1 MKIAIVNTWSISPK
15 AIGGTER
22 FVMDLAEAFA
32 NNGNDVDVYMLSGNT
47 HQQGKVNYIN
57 INLFNMQGE
66 ADEYIV
72 QKYFGNF
79 ETRESYL
86 NLAKSLEAKINM
98 DKYDIIQLNSLLFL
112 DAWKDKK
119 RIFTIH
125 TNPFEYVLAW
135 GEKSFEEAIR
145 IMKEYK
151 DSEDIKFVTP
161 SKYYADEYSKLSKC
175 NINFIP
181 HAINTTRLNIDESK
195 DYIYKYYNID
205 QNKVKIIVPQR
216 LEPIQKQPQLV
227 IEACSLL
234 PDEII
239 SKIEIVYSGLDKQY
253 NKFVNALKQQAE
265 NSKLDIKILRFK
277 YISELYKIADLCV
290 LPSQSES
297 FGYSA
302 LESLS
307 LGIYTIL
314 NDIPTFNEIAH
325 GNKYNCI
332 FEKNSKIDL
341 KNQILNCIKNN
352 RYIRKVTPTN
362 SWKRTYD
369 IMTFEKNYMELIKL
383 IKKKN

>member
-1 MKIAIVNTWSISPK
+1 MKIAIVNTWAISPK

-112 DAWKDKK
+112 DAWKNKK

-181 HAINTTRLNIDESK
+181 HAINMTRLNIDESK

-369 IMTFEKNYMELIKL
+369 IMTFEKNYMELIKST
-383 IKKKN
+383 KKKN